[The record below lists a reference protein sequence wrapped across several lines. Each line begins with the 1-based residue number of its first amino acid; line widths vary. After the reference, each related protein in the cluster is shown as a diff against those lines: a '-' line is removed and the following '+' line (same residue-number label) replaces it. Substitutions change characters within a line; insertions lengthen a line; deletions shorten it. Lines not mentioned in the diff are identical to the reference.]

1 MLDSIQATMQQDREW
16 IELRER
22 VAKAARELH
31 FLAFSSPS
39 TKCAAVLAIARNF
52 AELAMSIPPR
62 PEALHGVVDG
72 STSDS
77 DSIPRRDPP
86 EPRAKRIP
94 RAVQRTRR
102 KQAERF
108 FNLLPP
114 SE

>member
-1 MLDSIQATMQQDREW
+1 MLDSIQPTMQQDREW

-39 TKCAAVLAIARNF
+39 TKCAAVLAIAQNF

-62 PEALHGVVDG
+62 PETLHGVVDG
-72 STSDS
+72 STSDRDRAS
-77 DSIPRRDPP
+77 RRDPP
-86 EPRAKRIP
+86 EPRAQRIP
-94 RAVQRTRR
+94 KAVQRARH

-108 FNLLPP
+108 FNLLSP

>member
-1 MLDSIQATMQQDREW
+1 MLDSIQPTIQQEREW

-39 TKCAAVLAIARNF
+39 TKCAAVLAIAQNF
-52 AELAMSIPPR
+52 AKLAMSIPPR
-62 PEALHGVVDG
+62 PETLHGVVDG

-77 DSIPRRDPP
+77 DSASRRDPS

-94 RAVQRTRR
+94 KAVHRTRR
-102 KQAERF
+102 KPAERF